1 MTLRSYVAST
11 YFILFLVRTPLAR
24 KAILT
29 LASKGLLLP
38 ILKGGCGD
46 CRITTYTL
54 MWPHSSVPSSCC
66 CPQISQLVAS
76 VERWSGQLLMLL
88 PTAWEA
94 RWKKCPC
101 GWFCSAADN
110 WGGPFS
116 VQQNCGLSWG
126 AIVGVSGG
134 VQCMPLSLSLHIMGL
149 YTLQLWRAECLAV
162 EDVHPRSIRHSP
174 AIPGLGEETPF
185 WAQAEPSSELKVVY
199 RHSGVS
205 FEDNCYF
212 SM

>member
-1 MTLRSYVAST
+1 MRSYVAST

-110 WGGPFS
+110 WGGPLIFCSTELWS
-116 VQQNCGLSWG
+116 VLGCYCGSQWRSAVYAPQFVTTHHG
-126 AIVGVSGG
+126 AI
-134 VQCMPLSLSLHIMGL
+134 
-149 YTLQLWRAECLAV
+149 
-162 EDVHPRSIRHSP
+162 HP
-174 AIPGLGEETPF
+174 AAMEG
-185 WAQAEPSSELKVVY
+185 
-199 RHSGVS
+199 
-205 FEDNCYF
+205 
-212 SM
+212 